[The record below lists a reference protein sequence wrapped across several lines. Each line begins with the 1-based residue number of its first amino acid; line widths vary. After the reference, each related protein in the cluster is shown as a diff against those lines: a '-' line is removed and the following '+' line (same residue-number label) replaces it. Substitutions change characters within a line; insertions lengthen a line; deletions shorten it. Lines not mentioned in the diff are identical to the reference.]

1 VSRAHERMQ
10 RLLVERL
17 RLGTGA
23 RRVFYTVVA
32 AIFLSGMWWLGVHYG
47 GTDEI
52 ARVGQESVALKVH
65 GAAAFVAM
73 LALGAMGAAHVRRA
87 WVVRRNRF
95 SGLTVATAFALLV
108 VSGYA
113 LYYLV
118 DEITRPPV
126 SILHW
131 IVGLALVPM
140 LVVHIA
146 TGRRSQ
152 ALGGLAERQRQRARA
167 QTRG

>member
-1 VSRAHERMQ
+1 
-10 RLLVERL
+10 
-17 RLGTGA
+17 
-23 RRVFYTVVA
+23 
-32 AIFLSGMWWLGVHYG
+32 
-47 GTDEI
+47 
-52 ARVGQESVALKVH
+52 
-65 GAAAFVAM
+65 
-73 LALGAMGAAHVRRA
+73 VRRA

-108 VSGYA
+108 FSGYA

-118 DEITRPPV
+118 DETTRPPV

-146 TGRRSQ
+146 TGRRSR